1 MFQDGLLKGKRILVT
16 GGGTGLGAAMG
27 RRFLELGADLVI
39 CGRRAEV
46 LDETAARFRGETGG
60 TVTAVTCDV
69 RDAAAVEAMMDQIWS
84 AAPLDAL
91 VNNAA
96 GNFIAETHKL
106 SPRAIDAVLNTVL
119 HGSAYCTVAAGRRW
133 IDAGRRNCS
142 VLSILTLSAL
152 KGSAFRVPS
161 AMAKAGVLAMIR
173 SLAVEWGP
181 KGIRTAAIAPG
192 PFPTAGASRRLTPG
206 DSDNVVEREIPLR
219 RNGEHIELANL
230 AAFLLSDMAG
240 YINGEC
246 IAIDGGKQFMSDAG
260 SRTVEL
266 MNWTDEDWAR
276 MRAQATGKK

>member
-1 MFQDGLLKGKRILVT
+1 MFQDGLLKGKRILIT
-16 GGGTGLGAAMG
+16 GGGTGLGAGMG
-27 RRFLELGADLVI
+27 QRFVELGAELVI

-46 LDETAARFRGETGG
+46 LEATAARLESETGG
-60 TVTAVTCDV
+60 KVVPIACDV
-69 RDAAAVEAMMDQIWS
+69 RDAGAVEAMMDRIWETG
-84 AAPLDAL
+84 PIDAL

-106 SPRAIDAVLNTVL
+106 SPRAIDAILNTVL

-133 IDAGRRNCS
+133 IDGGRRNCT

-152 KGSAFRVPS
+152 KGAAFRVPS

-181 KGIRTAAIAPG
+181 KGIRTVAIAPG
-192 PFPTAGASRRLTPG
+192 PFPTAGASQRLTPG
-206 DSDNVVEREIPLR
+206 GGDSVVDREIPLR

-240 YINGEC
+240 YITGEC
-246 IAIDGGKQFMSDAG
+246 IVIDGGKQFMSDAG
-260 SRTVEL
+260 SRTLEL

-276 MRAQATGKK
+276 MRAQASGKR

>member
-27 RRFLELGADLVI
+27 RRFLELGAELVI
-39 CGRRAEV
+39 CGRRSEV
-46 LDETAARFRGETGG
+46 LEETAARFQTETGG
-60 TVTAVTCDV
+60 VVMAVPCDV
-69 RDAAAVEAMMDQIWS
+69 RDAAAVEAMMDRIWETG
-84 AAPLDAL
+84 PLDAL

-106 SPRAIDAVLNTVL
+106 SPRAIDAILNTVL

-133 IDAGRRNCS
+133 IEAGRRNCC

-181 KGIRTAAIAPG
+181 KGIRTVAIAPG
-192 PFPTAGASRRLTPG
+192 PFPTAGASQRLTPG
-206 DSDNVVEREIPLR
+206 GGDSVVDREIPLQ

-240 YINGEC
+240 YITGEC
-246 IAIDGGKQFMSDAG
+246 IVIDGGKQFLSDAG
-260 SRTVEL
+260 SHTLEL

-276 MRAQATGKK
+276 MRAQAAGKR

>member
-1 MFQDGLLKGKRILVT
+1 MLAGKRILVT

-27 RRFLELGADLVI
+27 RRFLELGAELVI

-46 LDETAARFRGETGG
+46 LNETAARFESETGG
-60 TVTAVTCDV
+60 KVTAVSCDV
-69 RDAAAVEAMMDQIWS
+69 RDAAAVEAMMDRIWEGG
-84 AAPLDAL
+84 PLDAL

-133 IDAGRRNCS
+133 IEAERRNCT

-152 KGSAFRVPS
+152 KGAAYRVPS
-161 AMAKAGVLAMIR
+161 AMAKAGALAMIR

-181 KGIRTAAIAPG
+181 KGIRTVAIAPG
-192 PFPTAGASRRLTPG
+192 PFPTAGASQRLTPAG
-206 DSDNVVEREIPLR
+206 GESAIEREIPLR

-230 AAFLLSDMAG
+230 AAFLLSDMAS
-240 YINGEC
+240 YINGDC
-246 IAIDGGKQFMSDAG
+246 IVIDGGKQLLSDAG
-260 SRTVEL
+260 SRTHEL
-266 MNWTDEDWAR
+266 MGWSESDWAR
-276 MRAQATGKK
+276 MREQATGKR

>member
-1 MFQDGLLKGKRILVT
+1 MLRGKRILVT
-16 GGGTGLGAAMG
+16 GGGTGLGASMG
-27 RRFLELGADLVI
+27 RRFLELGAELVI
-39 CGRRAEV
+39 CGRRADV
-46 LDETAARFRGETGG
+46 LNETAERFQSETGG
-60 TVTAVTCDV
+60 KVMAVPCDI
-69 RDAAAVEAMMDQIWS
+69 RDAAAIEAMMDRIWES
-84 AAPLDAL
+84 GPLDAL

-106 SPRAIDAVLNTVL
+106 SPRAIDAILNTVL

-133 IDAGRRNCS
+133 IEAGRRNCTI
-142 VLSILTLSAL
+142 LSILTLSAL

-181 KGIRTAAIAPG
+181 RGIRTAAIAPG
-192 PFPTAGASRRLTPG
+192 PFPTAGASQRLTPAG
-206 DSDNVVEREIPLR
+206 GESVIDREIPLR

-230 AAFLLSDMAG
+230 AAFLLSDMAA

-260 SRTVEL
+260 SRTSEL
-266 MNWTDEDWAR
+266 LNWTDADWDR
-276 MRAQATGKK
+276 MRQQATGKR

>member
-1 MFQDGLLKGKRILVT
+1 
-16 GGGTGLGAAMG
+16 MG
-27 RRFLELGADLVI
+27 RRFLELGAELVI

-46 LDETAARFRGETGG
+46 LEETAARFQTETGG
-60 TVTAVTCDV
+60 VVMAVPCDV
-69 RDAAAVEAMMDQIWS
+69 RDAAAVEAMMDRIWETG
-84 AAPLDAL
+84 PLDAL

-106 SPRAIDAVLNTVL
+106 SPRAIDAILNTVL

-133 IDAGRRNCS
+133 IEAGRRNCC

-181 KGIRTAAIAPG
+181 KGIRTVAIAPG
-192 PFPTAGASRRLTPG
+192 PFPTAGASQRLTPG
-206 DSDNVVEREIPLR
+206 GGDSVVDREIPLQ

-240 YINGEC
+240 YITGEC
-246 IAIDGGKQFMSDAG
+246 IAIDGGKQFLSDAG
-260 SRTVEL
+260 SRTLEL

-276 MRAQATGKK
+276 MRAQAAGKR